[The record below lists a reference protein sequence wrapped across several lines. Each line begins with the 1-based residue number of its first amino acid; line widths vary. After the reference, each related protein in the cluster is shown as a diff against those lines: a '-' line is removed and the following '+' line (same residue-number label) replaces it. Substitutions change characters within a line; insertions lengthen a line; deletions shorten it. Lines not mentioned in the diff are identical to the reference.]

1 MNRNQSTQEQTPAML
16 VTCSWG
22 ELIEFISLVALGWL
36 AVVLFI
42 SSAHAAVERS
52 DDLNKIEIHQVN
64 LNQIKS
70 GSLLFKSEKD
80 RRYQLAA
87 LLGTDVQIEVTGM
100 IARSTLKQTFKNDSR
115 QWLEGVYV
123 FPLPENAAVDRL
135 RMQIGERLI
144 EGVIKPRE
152 VAKRL
157 YKKARNEGKKAS
169 LIEQERP
176 NLFTSSVA
184 NIAPGEIVVIEIEY
198 QQTVRYDNGE
208 FSLRF
213 PMAIT
218 PRYIPGSPV
227 VNEEEVVAFDGSG
240 WVMNTNQVI
249 DASRITPP
257 VFKGD
262 EKINPVRLNVMIN
275 AGFKLANVESTYHRI
290 TIKQSIENKMV
301 VSLADEVV
309 YAVRDFELVWRPEAA
324 AVPRAALFTEEKG
337 GELYH
342 LVMVLPP
349 VNLSLNEMKRS
360 RMGREV
366 IYVIDT
372 SGSMSGT
379 SINQARRALSLALKR
394 LHPGDRFNV
403 ISFNSATDKLF
414 SSARE
419 VTQQNLRDA
428 QRYVSSLEANGGTEI
443 RGALEASLTSQ
454 HENSLVRQVVFLTD
468 GSVGNEEELFK
479 LIKQK
484 LGNSRLFTI
493 GIGSAP
499 NSYFMSK
506 AAQFGRGTFTYIGD
520 VSEVETKMNE
530 LFHKLETAVMTD
542 LTVVFDDSDS
552 GVEVWPKRLPD
563 LYQGEPLLLTARTK
577 LNNQSVVVSGE
588 RQNRGWQNSFQLKQ
602 SGSDGGIATMWA
614 RAKITALMDRIREG
628 EEEKMIKPE
637 VVNVALKHHMVSK
650 YTSLVAVDVTP
661 VRPVDEALDTQALPV
676 NLPTGQ
682 VHAKIFGRHA
692 QTATPA
698 QLQLMIGVML
708 LLAALF
714 LWRHNKAVRVQGDV

>member
-1 MNRNQSTQEQTPAML
+1 MNRNQSTQEQVSSML
-16 VTCSWG
+16 VIYSWG
-22 ELIEFISLVALGWL
+22 DVVKFISFVALGWL
-36 AVVLFI
+36 AVVFFI
-42 SSAHAAVERS
+42 SSANAAVERS
-52 DDLNKIEIHQVN
+52 DDLNEIEMHQV
-64 LNQIKS
+64 KS
-70 GSLLFKSEKD
+70 GSLLFKSEKGS
-80 RRYQLAA
+80 RYQLAA
-87 LLGTDVQIEVTGM
+87 TLETDVQIEVTGM
-100 IARSTLKQTFKNDSR
+100 IARSALKQTFKNDSGR
-115 QWLEGVYV
+115 WLEGVYV

-152 VAKRL
+152 EAKRL
-157 YKKARNEGKKAS
+157 YKKARNEGRKAS

-176 NLFTSSVA
+176 DLFTSSVA
-184 NIAPGEIVVIEIEY
+184 NIAPGETVVIEIEY
-198 QQTVRYDNGE
+198 QQAVRYDNGE
-208 FSLRF
+208 FRLRF

-227 VNEEEVVAFDGSG
+227 VNEEEVTAFDGSG
-240 WVMNTNQVI
+240 WAMNTHQVI
-249 DASRITPP
+249 DAARITPP
-257 VFKGD
+257 VWGSD
-262 EKINPVRLNVMIN
+262 EKINPVRLSVMIN
-275 AGFKLANVESTYHRI
+275 AGFKLANVESAYHRI
-290 TIKQSIENKMV
+290 TVKQSIGNKMA
-301 VSLADEVV
+301 VSLTDEVV
-309 YAVRDFELVWRPEAA
+309 YAERDFELMWRPEA
-324 AVPRAALFTEEKG
+324 VNMPRAALFTEEKE

-349 VNLSLNEMKRS
+349 ANEDLNKMKAERI
-360 RMGREV
+360 GREV

-403 ISFNSATDKLF
+403 ISFNSTTDKLF

-419 VTQQNLRDA
+419 VTHHNLRDA

-443 RGALEASLTSQ
+443 RGALEASLASQ
-454 HENSLVRQVVFLTD
+454 RESALVRQVVFLTD
-468 GSVGNEEELFK
+468 GSVGNEAELFK

-499 NSYFMSK
+499 NSHFMSK

-520 VSEVETKMNE
+520 IDEVETKMND

-542 LTVVFDDSDS
+542 LTIKFDDPA
-552 GVEVWPKRLPD
+552 VEVWPKRLPD

-577 LNNQSVVVSGE
+577 LNNQTVVVSGK
-588 RQNRGWQNSFQLKQ
+588 RQNKGWENSFQLKQ
-602 SGSDGGIATMWA
+602 SGSDRGIATMWA
-614 RAKITALMDRIREG
+614 RAKIAALMDRIHEG
-628 EEEKMIKPE
+628 EEEKKIKPA
-637 VVNVALKHHMVSK
+637 VVNIALQHNLVSK
-650 YTSLVAVDVTP
+650 YTSLVAVDMTP
-661 VRPVDEALDTQALPV
+661 VRPVDEVLDTLALPV
-676 NLPTGQ
+676 NLPKGQ
-682 VHAKIFGRHA
+682 AHAKIFGRHA

-714 LWRHNKAVRVQGDV
+714 LWRRNKTVRVNRDA

>member
-1 MNRNQSTQEQTPAML
+1 
-16 VTCSWG
+16 
-22 ELIEFISLVALGWL
+22 
-36 AVVLFI
+36 
-42 SSAHAAVERS
+42 
-52 DDLNKIEIHQVN
+52 
-64 LNQIKS
+64 
-70 GSLLFKSEKD
+70 
-80 RRYQLAA
+80 
-87 LLGTDVQIEVTGM
+87 
-100 IARSTLKQTFKNDSR
+100 
-115 QWLEGVYV
+115 
-123 FPLPENAAVDRL
+123 
-135 RMQIGERLI
+135 MQIGERLI
-144 EGVIKPRE
+144 EGVIKPRKE
-152 VAKRL
+152 AKRL
-157 YKKARNEGKKAS
+157 YKKARNEGRKAS

-184 NIAPGEIVVIEIEY
+184 NIAPGETVVIEIEY
-198 QQTVRYDNGE
+198 QQSVRYDNGE

-218 PRYIPGSPV
+218 PRYIPGSSL

-240 WVMNTNQVI
+240 WAMNTNQVV

-257 VFKGD
+257 VFEGD
-262 EKINPVRLNVMIN
+262 EKINSVRLSVIIN

-290 TIKQSIENKMV
+290 TVKQSTENKAA
-301 VSLADEVV
+301 VSLAGEVV

-324 AVPRAALFTEEKG
+324 AVPRAALFTEEKE

-349 VNLSLNEMKRS
+349 ANLSLNDIREA
-360 RMGREV
+360 RMEREV

-403 ISFNSATDKLF
+403 ISFNSTTDKLF

-419 VTQQNLRDA
+419 VTHQNLRDA

-443 RGALEASLTSQ
+443 RGALEASLASQ
-454 HENSLVRQVVFLTD
+454 HESALVRQVVFLTD

-499 NSYFMSK
+499 NSHFMSK

-542 LTVVFDDSDS
+542 LAVAFDDPS
-552 GVEVWPKRLPD
+552 VEVWPKRLPD

-577 LNNQSVVVSGE
+577 LNNQSVVVSGK

-602 SGSDGGIATMWA
+602 SSSDNGIATMWA
-614 RAKITALMDRIREG
+614 RAKITALMDRIHEG
-628 EEEKMIKPE
+628 EKEKMIKPE
-637 VVNVALKHHMVSK
+637 VVNVALRHHLVSK
-650 YTSLVAVDVTP
+650 YTSLVAVDMTP
-661 VRPVDEALDTQALPV
+661 VRPVDETLDTQALPV

-714 LWRHNKAVRVQGDV
+714 LWRRNKSIRV

>member
-1 MNRNQSTQEQTPAML
+1 MNRNQSTQEQVSSML
-16 VTCSWG
+16 VLYSWSD
-22 ELIEFISLVALGWL
+22 IVKFISFVALGWL
-36 AVVLFI
+36 AVVLFV
-42 SSAHAAVERS
+42 SSAHATVERS
-52 DDLNKIEIHQVN
+52 DGLNEIEIHQV
-64 LNQIKS
+64 KS
-70 GSLLFKSEKD
+70 GSLLFKSEKSS
-80 RRYQLAA
+80 RYQLAA
-87 LLGTDVQIEVTGM
+87 KLDTDVQIEVTGM
-100 IARSTLKQTFKNDSR
+100 IARSTLKQTFKNDSGR
-115 QWLEGVYV
+115 WLEGIYV

-152 VAKRL
+152 EAKRL

-169 LIEQERP
+169 LIEQERA
-176 NLFTSSVA
+176 NLFTNSVA
-184 NIAPGEIVVIEIEY
+184 NIAPGETVVIEIEY
-198 QQTVRYDNGE
+198 QQTVRYDDGE

-218 PRYIPGSPV
+218 PRYIPGSSII
-227 VNEEEVVAFDGSG
+227 NEEEIVAFDGSG
-240 WVMNTNQVI
+240 WAMNTYQVS

-257 VFKGD
+257 VSKGD
-262 EKINPVRLNVMIN
+262 EKINPVRLSVIIN
-275 AGFKLANVESTYHRI
+275 AGFKLANVASPYHRI
-290 TIKQSIENKMV
+290 TIKQSVENITA

-324 AVPRAALFTEEKG
+324 TIPRAALFTEEKG
-337 GELYH
+337 DELYH

-349 VNLSLNEMKRS
+349 ANLSLNDTREARI
-360 RMGREV
+360 GREV

-379 SINQARRALSLALKR
+379 SITQARRALSLALKR

-403 ISFNSATDKLF
+403 ISFNSTTDKLF
-414 SSARE
+414 SFARE
-419 VTQQNLRDA
+419 VTHHNLRDA

-443 RGALEASLTSQ
+443 RGALEASLASQ
-454 HENSLVRQVVFLTD
+454 RDSSLVRQIVFLTD
-468 GSVGNEEELFK
+468 GSVGNEAELFK

-493 GIGSAP
+493 GIGAAP
-499 NSYFMSK
+499 NSHFMSK

-520 VSEVETKMNE
+520 VDEVETKMND

-542 LTVVFDDSDS
+542 LAVVFDDPT
-552 GVEVWPKRLPD
+552 VEVWPKRLPD

-577 LNNQSVVVSGE
+577 LNNQSVVVSGK
-588 RQNRGWQNSFQLKQ
+588 RQNKGWQNSFQLNQ
-602 SGSDGGIATMWA
+602 SGSDSGIATMWA

-628 EEEKMIKPE
+628 EEEKKIKPK
-637 VVNVALKHHMVSK
+637 VVNVALQHNLVSQ
-650 YTSLVAVDVTP
+650 YTSLIAVDVTP
-661 VRPVDEALDTQALPV
+661 ARPVDEALDTQALPV
-676 NLPTGQ
+676 NLPEGQ
-682 VHAKIFGRHA
+682 AHEKIFGRHA

-714 LWRHNKAVRVQGDV
+714 LWRHNKTIRVQNDV